1 MINAWTGRAQRTDG
15 RRRYVDSRAPA
26 RRDKMPGCDWS
37 LAGDR
42 LTNRRRAF
50 AVFSDARLLL
60 MRDTT
65 WRYDAIRYAW
75 LPSSVIDK

>member
-1 MINAWTGRAQRTDG
+1 
-15 RRRYVDSRAPA
+15 
-26 RRDKMPGCDWS
+26 MPGCDWS

-75 LPSSVIDK
+75 LPCHSAGSLGWLAISNAKI